1 MYCCVGTTKECATL
15 YGRLPQRV
23 YEEVLRGIALLCCE
37 FGENRD
43 YFESGGYSLIA
54 DTKEDLHWSRKVF
67 DDRLH
72 SCEWAT
78 RLGDSGYV
86 SALYLLSNEV
96 SVVLYT
102 KESLANN
109 DILENLED

>member
-1 MYCCVGTTKECATL
+1 MYCCVGTTKECAVL
-15 YGRLPQRV
+15 EGRLPQRV
-23 YEEVLRGIALLCCE
+23 LGEILRGLAVLDAEC
-37 FGENRD
+37 GVDRD

-54 DTKEDLHWSRKVF
+54 DTKEDLHWARKVF
-67 DDRLH
+67 DDRFH
-72 SCEWAT
+72 SCEWST

-96 SVVLYT
+96 SVMLYT
-102 KESLANN
+102 KECLANK